1 MRNPLVEAW
10 EAKLNGLLRQVITKL
25 EEDYGAVVP
34 RHPARPAHGETPNPQ
49 NDGLFRIT
57 GTFTPGY
64 GSQWGKGYVL
74 DIEPVTL
81 DEFPRETWATVEAEA
96 CRMIQE
102 GLEAVLPGRGLE
114 LKRDGSVW
122 KIIGDLALNT
132 HE

>member
-10 EAKLNGLLRQVITKL
+10 EDKLNLLLRQVIPKL
-25 EEDYGAVVP
+25 EEEFGAVVP

-57 GTFTPGY
+57 ATFTLGF

-81 DEFPRETWATVEAEA
+81 DAFPPDICAIVEFQA

-102 GLEAVLPGRGLE
+102 GLESTLPGRGLE
-114 LKRDGSVW
+114 LKRDGTVW
-122 KIIGDLALNT
+122 KITGDLSLD
-132 HE
+132 